1 MGRRVLA
8 LGGELVGEAHELGAE
23 ELRLRALELHGEVVP
38 DALAAFLMR
47 AAHVVVDQRGGAA
60 RESGV
65 LVAEKHAAAEAVLQR
80 LVERVDDGAFLDQG
94 LDHPLLAG
102 LVGVND
108 AQVAE
113 LRVDV
118 ADAGDGRAVV
128 VHAAHQQKVAGL
140 EGQVAAGGEGG
151 IEQGIEVGAAEAAH
165 GLLVRAELRVTDV
178 ELAQHVGGVARDAQ
192 RVAHGA
198 LSRQRHEPARMP
210 VGNLLAQAQ
219 PVRKERVY
227 ELRRRAGERGHVVAV
242 EAHVVDG
249 RVHLREVVGKLGCGR
264 RRTRRERLGRG
275 EIVLELCPGHSTQHQ
290 FPPPCA
296 FLTPA

>member
-1 MGRRVLA
+1 
-8 LGGELVGEAHELGAE
+8 
-23 ELRLRALELHGEVVP
+23 
-38 DALAAFLMR
+38 MR
-47 AAHVVVDQRGGAA
+47 AAHVVVDQCGGAA
-60 RESGV
+60 RESDV

-140 EGQVAAGGEGG
+140 EGQVAAGGECG

-165 GLLVRAELRVTDV
+165 GLLVRAELRVADV
-178 ELAQHVGGVARDAQ
+178 ELAQHVGGVARDA
-192 RVAHGA
+192 
-198 LSRQRHEPARMP
+198 
-210 VGNLLAQAQ
+210 
-219 PVRKERVY
+219 
-227 ELRRRAGERGHVVAV
+227 
-242 EAHVVDG
+242 
-249 RVHLREVVGKLGCGR
+249 
-264 RRTRRERLGRG
+264 
-275 EIVLELCPGHSTQHQ
+275 
-290 FPPPCA
+290 
-296 FLTPA
+296 